1 MVLEGEVIT
10 TVPNLFAKASWPS
23 RFCGRSASGGDR
35 PAKVLLMAGEPL
47 QEPIVGYGPFVMNNK
62 TQIAEAVR
70 DFNSGRFGQI

>member
-1 MVLEGEVIT
+1 QMHCVTCLAQDGQLAVLSQ
-10 TVPNLFAKASWPS
+10 A
-23 RFCGRSASGGDR
+23 GDAVHLEATA